1 MLHKPLTWWIVMA
14 ACTVLFGVLGALFL
28 EEFTNLHK
36 LGFVGMLLAIM
47 LVGDVFVARGME
59 RIAPTQVH
67 VGPGER
73 KHRKDLP
80 AEKGIAVA
88 DFDARGLGRVVIRG
102 ELWRA
107 RATGD
112 ARPARGDRIRVV
124 DRDGLILVVDGGD
137 PTDAEPKLAAD
148 DLDEKR

>member
-1 MLHKPLTWWIVMA
+1 MA
-14 ACTVLFGVLGALFL
+14 VCTVVFGVLGALFL

-59 RIAPTQVH
+59 RIAPTTVR

-73 KHRKDLP
+73 KHSDDLP
-80 AEKGIAVA
+80 ADEGLAVA
-88 DFDARGLGRVVIRG
+88 DFDAGGLGRIVIRG

-107 RATGD
+107 RAVGD
-112 ARPARGDRIRVV
+112 LRPERGDSVRIV
-124 DRDGLILVVDGGD
+124 DRDGLILVVDSVD
-137 PTDAEPKLAAD
+137 PAGAGQDSAARD
-148 DLDEKR
+148 PDEKR

>member
-14 ACTVLFGVLGALFL
+14 VCTVLFGVLGALFL

-59 RIAPTQVH
+59 RIAPTQVR

-73 KHRKDLP
+73 KHREDLP
-80 AEKGIAVA
+80 ADEGIAVA
-88 DFDARGLGRVVIRG
+88 DFDAEGLGRIRIRG
-102 ELWRA
+102 EIWKA
-107 RATGD
+107 RSRRD
-112 ARPARGDRIRVV
+112 FRPAGGDRLHIV
-124 DRDGLILVVDGGD
+124 DRDGLTLVVEKA
-137 PTDAEPKLAAD
+137 DAG
-148 DLDEKR
+148 

>member
-14 ACTVLFGVLGALFL
+14 VCTVLFGVLGALFL

-80 AEKGIAVA
+80 ADEGIAVA
-88 DFDARGLGRVVIRG
+88 DFDAAGLGRVVIRG

-107 RATGD
+107 RALGD
-112 ARPARGDRIRVV
+112 VRPARGEPVRVV
-124 DRDGLILVVDGGD
+124 DRDGLILVVASGN
-137 PTDAEPKLAAD
+137 PADAEPSLAAG